1 MRNKVKRPKKTL
13 VNIFRVMLLLPIA
26 LARFIINVIAKSLVR
41 IFEII
46 EKTLSIIVLFVFNI
60 VDYCLESVALVIGG
74 EVHMWL
80 KQDNED

>member
-26 LARFIINVIAKSLVR
+26 LTRFIINVIAKSLVR

-46 EKTLSIIVLFVFNI
+46 EKVLSIIVLFMLSI
-60 VDYCLESVALVIGG
+60 VDYCLDSVALVIGG
-74 EVHMWL
+74 EVHIWL